1 MDIIVAS
8 SNLFRRELSSFILS
22 EAGYTVHEVSTRK
35 ALVRSLD
42 QLQPALI
49 LLDNDM
55 NGNGEK
61 DLVQDIRQRAGSVPL
76 MLLTIGS
83 VSFAAHTFDDY
94 LKWPYQAEDL
104 LVRVQKLLCRFTA
117 SSAPAVHQASASTA

>member
-8 SNLFRRELSSFILS
+8 SNLFRRELSSFLLS

-35 ALVRSLD
+35 ALVRSLE

-61 DLVQDIRQRAGSVPL
+61 DLVQDIRQRAGRVPL

-83 VSFAAHTFDDY
+83 VSLAAHTFDDY

-104 LVRVQKLLCRFTA
+104 VAQVQKLLCRFTH
-117 SSAPAVHQASASTA
+117 SSAPTVHQASVPSA